1 MKIDCKLKGLPPP
14 QIKVY
19 SQLINL
25 FSIRGN
31 AYISMQTLSINQT
44 EMNKQGSLRIAFFL
58 SPSSKKFFLKN
69 FVENY
74 FIGTR

>member
-1 MKIDCKLKGLPPP
+1 MEIDCKLKGLPPP

-44 EMNKQGSLRIAFFL
+44 EMNKPGSLRIAFFL
-58 SPSSKKFFLKN
+58 SPSKKDFLKN

-74 FIGTR
+74 LIGTQ

>member
-1 MKIDCKLKGLPPP
+1 MEIDCKLKGLPPP

-44 EMNKQGSLRIAFFL
+44 EMKKPGSLRIEFFL
-58 SPSSKKFFLKN
+58 SPSKKDFLKN

-74 FIGTR
+74 FIGTL

>member
-1 MKIDCKLKGLPPP
+1 MEIDCKLKGLPPP

-31 AYISMQTLSINQT
+31 AYNSMQTLSINQT
-44 EMNKQGSLRIAFFL
+44 EMN
-58 SPSSKKFFLKN
+58 N
-69 FVENY
+69 
-74 FIGTR
+74 